1 MPGIIN
7 NKTKTKTIN
16 KESRLSNGDWKRRE
30 KKTCPSDG
38 YITKRTK
45 NYSSASEQFIQGI
58 NIKI

>member
-7 NKTKTKTIN
+7 NKTKTIN
-16 KESRLSNGDWKRRE
+16 KESRLSNGNWKRRE

-45 NYSSASEQFIQGI
+45 NYSSASEQFIQ
-58 NIKI
+58 